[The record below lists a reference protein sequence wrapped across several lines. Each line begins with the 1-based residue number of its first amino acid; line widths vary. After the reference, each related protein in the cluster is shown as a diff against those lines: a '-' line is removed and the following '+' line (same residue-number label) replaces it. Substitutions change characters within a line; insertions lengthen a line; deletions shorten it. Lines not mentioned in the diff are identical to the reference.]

1 MTKIKCFSRFLIT
14 QGKKNNIVNLSAQM
28 SFRTLSAFIP
38 FLMLLYTF
46 INWFSTS
53 INKQFFAALAMILPQ
68 SIMSYVNFAMEN
80 ATAYPVS
87 SSTNL
92 VIGFFLLYIS
102 VSAMHS
108 LITSLNRIFGQDE
121 TRGLVAL
128 WVQSIVYL
136 FLFLLLILFTLFFY
150 LFGIKLFGFIFGAL
164 NLSNLFAIFIT
175 LFSLIYIVIIPT
187 LIFTLIYM
195 FAPKNHLSFFQALPG
210 GLFVSIGWIVILVLY
225 GIFANATINF
235 STFFLNLQGPFSLF
249 FVVYLISFTLALG
262 GVVNLYSSRNESIES
277 TESEELVND

>member
-1 MTKIKCFSRFLIT
+1 MSKIKCFSRFLIT
-14 QGKKNNIVNLSAQM
+14 EGKKNNIVNLSAQM
-28 SFRTLSAFIP
+28 SFRILSAFIP
-38 FLMLLYTF
+38 FLMLLYNF
-46 INWFSTS
+46 INWFSAS
-53 INKQFFAALAMILPQ
+53 INQQFFAALAIVLPE
-68 SIMSYVNFAMEN
+68 SIMNYVNFAMEN

-87 SSTNL
+87 TSTNL

-121 TRGLVAL
+121 TRGFAAL

-136 FLFLLLILFTLFFY
+136 FLFLLIILFTLFFY

-164 NLSNLFAIFIT
+164 NLSNIFAIFIT
-175 LFSLIYIVIIPT
+175 LFSLIYIIIIPA

-195 FAPKNHLSFFQALPG
+195 FAPKNHLTFFEAFPG
-210 GLFVSIGWIVILVLY
+210 GLFVSIGWIVILFLY
-225 GIFANATINF
+225 GIFAEATINF

-249 FVVYLISFTLALG
+249 FVVYLISFTLTLG
-262 GVVNLYSSRNESIES
+262 GVVNLYSSRSES
-277 TESEELVND
+277 TESEELIHD

>member
-1 MTKIKCFSRFLIT
+1 MTRIKCFSRFLIT

-38 FLMLLYTF
+38 FLMLLYNF
-46 INWFSTS
+46 INWFSAS
-53 INKQFFAALAMILPQ
+53 INKQFFEALAIVLPE

-92 VIGFFLLYIS
+92 VIGFFLIYIS

-108 LITSLNRIFGQDE
+108 LITSLNRIFGQEE
-121 TRGLVAL
+121 TRGLIAL

-136 FLFLLLILFTLFFY
+136 FLFLLIILLTLFFY
-150 LFGIKLFGFIFGAL
+150 LFGIKLFSFILGAF
-164 NLSNLFAIFIT
+164 NLSNIFTIFIT
-175 LFSLIYIVIIPT
+175 LFSLIYIIILPT

-210 GLFVSIGWIVILVLY
+210 GLFVSIGWIVILFVY

-249 FVVYLISFTLALG
+249 FVVYLICFTLTLG
-262 GVVNLYSSRNESIES
+262 GVVNLYSSRNDG
-277 TESEELVND
+277 TESEELIND